1 MSTSFLSFIIL
12 SLFMLHE
19 LDEIIFIRPWIL
31 QNQANKRYL
40 KEMFIA
46 GKNHYLSTENIALMI
61 AEEFLLAFLLLL
73 LAIIFEITELA
84 LAIVFCHTIHLLI
97 HIIQVI
103 KFRRW
108 IPGGFSALATFPILL
123 LVFYNVVQEPIS
135 WPLFTFFTVIL
146 MVFLIVNLAFLHCK
160 AKKLETWIYKISKA
174 D

>member
-61 AEEFLLAFLLLL
+61 AEEFLLA
-73 LAIIFEITELA
+73 
-84 LAIVFCHTIHLLI
+84 IVFCHTIHLLI

-108 IPGGFSALATFPILL
+108 VPGGFSALATFPILL

>member
-73 LAIIFEITELA
+73 LAIIFEIPELA

-108 IPGGFSALATFPILL
+108 VPGGFSALATSLFYCWFFIMWYKNLFLGHYSLFLL
-123 LVFYNVVQEPIS
+123 
-135 WPLFTFFTVIL
+135 
-146 MVFLIVNLAFLHCK
+146 
-160 AKKLETWIYKISKA
+160 
-174 D
+174 

>member
-73 LAIIFEITELA
+73 LAIIFEIPELA
-84 LAIVFCHTIHLLI
+84 LAIVF
-97 HIIQVI
+97 
-103 KFRRW
+103 F
-108 IPGGFSALATFPILL
+108 ILST
-123 LVFYNVVQEPIS
+123 Y
-135 WPLFTFFTVIL
+135 
-146 MVFLIVNLAFLHCK
+146 
-160 AKKLETWIYKISKA
+160 
-174 D
+174 